1 MTTDEYEVVVIG
13 AGASGIGAAVRLR
26 QQGVRDF
33 VVLEKGDSV
42 GGTWRD
48 NTYPGCG
55 CDVPSR
61 LYSYTFAP
69 NPDWSRVFAKQPEIL
84 TYLGDTADRFGVTE
98 HVRLGVEVLKTHWD
112 PTVSRW
118 RLSTSDGDITARAI
132 IAAAGPWHTPN
143 LPEIPGLAEFSG
155 PVFHSS
161 RWDHDVD
168 LTGKR
173 VAVVGSGASAV
184 QFVPA
189 IAPAVQ
195 RLHLFQRTPQWV
207 LPKPDHHIP
216 NVERQLLR
224 RRGFRNALRSLEYRA
239 LESLGFAFRRPR
251 AQPLLR
257 AIAKANIRRAIRD
270 PRLRRK
276 VTPDYPVGCTRP
288 LVSNDYYPALTRANV
303 DVHTT
308 GVAEIRG
315 NTVIGVD
322 GTSAEVDAII
332 LGTGFRILDLPI
344 AGRVFDAD
352 GASLAD
358 HWQGSPQAYLGTTI
372 AGFPNLF
379 LVLGPS
385 LGTVN
390 SAFVI
395 IEAQLAY
402 IMSALRQLRSVDSL
416 EVRRPIQDAFN
427 ARVQA
432 ALPGTAYSS
441 GSCRSY
447 FIDANGR
454 NSFSWPWATD
464 RMIRSLARFDPSG
477 YHVGDRVRVR
487 AKPTRRR

>member
-1 MTTDEYEVVVIG
+1 MTTGEYEVVVIG
-13 AGASGIGAAVRLR
+13 AGASGIGAAVRLLD
-26 QQGVRDF
+26 QGVRDF
-33 VVLEKGDSV
+33 VVLEKGNAV

-69 NPDWSRVFAKQPEIL
+69 NPEWSRVFAKQPEIL
-84 TYLGDTADRFGVTE
+84 AYLGDTATRFGVTS
-98 HVRLGVEVLKTHWD
+98 HLRLGVEVHEARWD
-112 PTVSRW
+112 AAALRW
-118 RLSTSDGDITARAI
+118 RLSTSDGEITARAI

-143 LPEIPGLAEFSG
+143 LPDIPGLQDFDG

-189 IAPAVQ
+189 IAPAVRQ
-195 RLHLFQRTPQWV
+195 LHLFQRTPQWV

-216 NVERQLLR
+216 QVERRLLR
-224 RRGFRNALRSLEYRA
+224 WHRARAALRGLEYRT
-239 LESLGFAFRRPR
+239 LEGLGFAFRHLRT
-251 AQPLLR
+251 QPVLR
-257 AIAKANIRRAIRD
+257 AIAKAHIRRAISD
-270 PRLRRK
+270 PSLRRK

-288 LVSNDYYPALTRANV
+288 LVSNDYYPALTRPNV
-303 DVHTT
+303 QVHAT

-315 NTVIGVD
+315 NTVIAAD
-322 GTSAEVDAII
+322 GTTAEVDAII

-344 AGRVFDAD
+344 AERVFDAD

-358 HWQGSPQAYLGTTI
+358 HWQGSPQAYLGTTV

-385 LGTVN
+385 VGVIN
-390 SAFVI
+390 SAFVL
-395 IEAQLAY
+395 IEAQLTY
-402 IMSALRQLRSVDSL
+402 IMNALRHLRTTL
-416 EVRRPIQDAFN
+416 EVRRPVQDAFN

-432 ALPGTAYSS
+432 ALPGTAYHA
-441 GSCRSY
+441 GGCRSY
-447 FIDANGR
+447 YIDANGR
-454 NSFSWPWATD
+454 NSFSWPWSTD
-464 RMIRSLARFDPSG
+464 RVIELLGRFDPAD
-477 YHVGDRVRVR
+477 YRVGEHLREG
-487 AKPTRRR
+487 AKA

>member
-1 MTTDEYEVVVIG
+1 MTAGEHEVVVIG
-13 AGASGIGAAVRLR
+13 AGASGIGAAVRLIQR
-26 QQGVRDF
+26 GVRDF
-33 VVLEKGDSV
+33 VVLEKGNAL

-69 NPDWSRVFAKQPEIL
+69 NPEWTRVFARQPEIL
-84 TYLGDTADRFGVTE
+84 AYLRDTADRFGVAG
-98 HVRLGVEVLKTHWD
+98 HLRLGVEVREARWD
-112 PTVSRW
+112 ATAARW
-118 RLSTSDGDITARAI
+118 RLSTSDGEFTARSI
-132 IAAAGPWHTPN
+132 IAAAGPWHEPN
-143 LPEIPGLAEFSG
+143 LPGIPGLDGFDG

-216 NVERQLLR
+216 RLERRLLR
-224 RRGFRNALRSLEYRA
+224 RPRALAALRGLEYRA
-239 LESLGFAFRRPR
+239 LEALGYAFRHRR
-251 AQPLLR
+251 TQPLLR
-257 AIAKANIRRAIRD
+257 AIATTHIRAAIRD
-270 PRLRRK
+270 PELRRK

-288 LVSNDYYPALTRANV
+288 LVSNDYYPALTRPGV
-303 DVHTT
+303 EVHAT
-308 GVAEIRG
+308 GVAEVRG
-315 NTVIGVD
+315 NTVIAAD
-322 GTSAEVDAII
+322 GTAAEVDAII
-332 LGTGFRILDLPI
+332 LGTGFRILDLPV
-344 AGRVFDAD
+344 AGRILDAD

-358 HWQGSPQAYLGTTI
+358 HWQGSPQAYLGTTV

-395 IEAQLAY
+395 IEAQLTH
-402 IMSALRQLRSVDSL
+402 IMGALRQLRTAATV
-416 EVRRPIQDAFN
+416 EVRRQVQDAFN

-432 ALPGTAYSS
+432 ALPATAYQA
-441 GSCRSY
+441 GGCRSY
-447 FIDANGR
+447 YIDANGR

-464 RMIRSLARFDPSG
+464 RMIELLGRFDPAD
-477 YHVGDRVRVR
+477 YRIGDRLREG
-487 AKPTRRR
+487 AQA